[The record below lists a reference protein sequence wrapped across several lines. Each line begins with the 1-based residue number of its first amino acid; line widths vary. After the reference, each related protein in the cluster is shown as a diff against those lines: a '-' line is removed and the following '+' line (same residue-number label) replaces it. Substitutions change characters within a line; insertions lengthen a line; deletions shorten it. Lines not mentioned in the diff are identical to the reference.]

1 MALNINPIILI
12 GIIAVFTVLF
22 WVNIK
27 RFRQLH
33 IIKMNDTSLTC
44 EELEEHARKI
54 AIDHTVSKNIR
65 YNNWPVL
72 NMNENYDF
80 INSIYKELNNAA
92 SSKNAVPPAA
102 EWLLDN
108 FYILDEQV
116 KVVRKDIS
124 GETYLRLPVLK
135 CGPLKGYARI
145 YAIAAELV
153 SHTGGQINDRIILNY
168 LNAYQS
174 HSTLSDREI
183 WSMPAMIRIAL
194 IENIKNICEKLNL
207 TIKEW
212 QLADEVID
220 SVLKT
225 DDINTLKF
233 IRNTEAKL
241 KSSQQI
247 STSFIEHLS
256 YRLRKSGRGY
266 AKLSGTFDDL
276 LSKYGT
282 STSEMCQKE
291 HSIQAAYSV
300 SIGNCILSLKFL
312 SSFDW
317 SYIFDEISNV
327 EKTLRED
334 ESYSLMDPSTR
345 SLYREK
351 LEEIAIASRTTE
363 IHIAKEAVKL
373 SKPYRESSQYDY
385 DERKRHVGY
394 YLVGK
399 GVTELEK
406 SINYRPV
413 FFRSLTS
420 GIKKYAA
427 PLYLGS
433 IIFPTTLITYF
444 LMHYT
449 YSLSTNHALALTVF
463 TGLMVMIP
471 ASEIVT
477 SLVNWTLCNT
487 TKPSILPRLE
497 LKDGVGEEHS
507 TLVVIPALLPDEKR
521 VSELISNLE
530 RHYLANKENNLYF
543 ALAGDFKDS
552 HDEKGTLDQKIIDAG
567 LSGIKKLNH
576 KYKRENGIDIFY
588 YFHRHRKFSQV
599 QKKWMGWERKRG
611 ALVELNSLLTG
622 SADTSYS
629 TISCIN
635 DSIPKIRYVLTLDA
649 DTILPIGSA
658 KKLVGIM
665 VHPLN
670 KPVLDEKKQI
680 VIDGYGLIQPHIG
693 FEIESANKTLFSRI
707 YTGQEGINPYA
718 CAISDI
724 YQDVFGEGIFTG
736 KGIYDL
742 NVFQK
747 VLENSIPENRVL
759 SHDLLEGSY
768 IRTGLATDIELVDS
782 FPASYASYAARMH
795 RWTRGDWQLLPWLGI
810 KVRDKDGNLV
820 RNPLNII
827 SIWKILDNMRRSLLA
842 PSILI
847 LIFSGFS
854 VLPGSSLFWLGL
866 SLFFVMFPIITSVID
881 YIASLKMLKNRVKRH
896 IPVISGIKASLYQL
910 LLQFTFLPY
919 QGYLATEAVLTTL
932 YRVFISKKNMLLWVT
947 AADVEKEQKNTVL
960 SFWNKMNITTPISL
974 GLLAFASILK
984 PYSAV
989 FTLPLLIL
997 WSTSPFIAFFISRI
1011 REDESYQ
1018 LTEEDIKDLRIIS
1031 RKTWRYFE
1039 EFINHKNSYLP
1050 PDNFQEDPP
1059 NGVAYRTSPT
1069 NIGLGLM
1076 SFLAARDL
1084 GYIGT
1089 HEMIERTSKTLS
1101 TIDKLEI
1108 WNNHLYNW
1116 YDTRTLR
1123 PLRPRYVSTVDSG
1136 NLVCYLISF
1145 RQGLYDY
1152 QKNPLIDRK
1161 YIDGIDDTA
1170 FLASLESGIELNRLD
1185 PMDVFPSNGNGS
1197 LFTWKRTLEE
1207 IKTNISFHNTKK
1219 SPWLYKLQKMITSL
1233 KEELDLFHP
1242 WIDVFLNAS
1251 KVFLNEPHG
1260 APGVVLHS
1268 DIRNDYRKNIFL
1280 KEVSDAKGMDIHGKN
1295 SPLPDL
1301 GTEGM
1306 KANPPKGMG
1315 FSNRDILRLAE
1326 DATAKIK
1333 ITMGPLELAETYSK
1347 VLYEI
1352 ECIMDDCKDKTNSGY
1367 QWLQSLHA
1375 SIYKALGNLNTF
1387 NNKYDHIIEK
1397 ISSII
1402 DKTTFT
1408 PLYDPKKQLFSI
1420 GYNLEEN
1427 RLTNSYYDL
1436 LASEARQTSYIAVAR
1451 GEVPPRHWSRLG
1463 RSITVVDFYRG
1474 LVSWTGT
1481 MFEYLMPLILMK
1493 NYKNTLLD
1501 ETYSFVV
1508 RSQKKY
1514 GRHKRVPW
1522 GVSECGFYALDIDLN
1537 YQYKAVGVPWLG
1549 LKRGLV
1555 EDTVVSPYSTFLSLL
1570 VDPKSAVEN
1579 IRILRREGLDGAYGF
1594 YEAIDYTAER
1604 LPFGSKKAVVK
1615 SYMVHHEGM
1624 SLLSLNNFLNR
1635 NIMQGRFHNDPVVKA
1650 GELLLQEKV
1659 PVDFTSAMENKEKV
1673 VPYKDM
1679 VYKGR
1684 VSLRK
1689 FTSPDFTLPKAHLLS
1704 NGSYCVMI
1712 TDRGTGYSKNN
1723 LTAVTRWREDITLD
1737 PSGIFFYIRNIED
1750 NTLWSSTYDPIS
1762 KKPNRYEVAFSAD
1775 KARFK
1780 RIDNNIETI
1789 TEVTVTSGD
1798 NAEIRR
1804 LSLKN
1809 LGEKT
1814 VELEITSYFEVVIA
1828 PQNADIAHPAF
1839 SNLFVKTELVP
1850 EMKTLL
1856 AVRRPRSESDKI
1868 YWLFSTVFIE
1878 GETMGSPEYETDRLA
1893 FIGRGHTISDPVAL
1907 KRAKPLSNSAGS
1919 VLDPIMSTRVRVRI
1933 EPKQTAKISLI
1944 IGVSKGRDTALEI
1957 AHKYSTPE
1965 AVESGFKLA
1974 QTRSQ
1979 VEAGYLNIS
1988 YKDLE
1993 LYQDMISHIL
2003 FLSPLRRNY
2012 SDSMK
2017 ENSRGQSSLWPFGIS
2032 GDLPIVT
2039 VSLSKSMDIDI
2050 VYDVLKAHEYW
2061 KLKGLKVDLVILNE
2075 EEGGYSNP
2083 LRSILT
2089 DIISSSHAHD
2099 IINRPGGVYLL
2110 NQNSMSKEDIVL
2122 IYSVSRL
2129 VLKGNQ
2135 GSLSDQIKYASLY
2148 KGLVIDNVEKTDNL
2162 SYEKEDNKLIENNR
2176 NLKEKTLLKP
2186 VTSNLGSR
2194 PFTKKLSESVRD
2206 SKAIISSGFNEV
2218 GNEFI
2223 IRLEKGEF
2231 TPMPWSNIISNPDF
2245 GFLVTESGSG
2255 YTWSE
2260 NSRENKLTLWSND
2273 PVSDTSGE
2281 IFYMC
2286 QKDSEKIWSLTPLP
2300 VRQDIEYTI
2309 THGFGYSAFEHESH
2323 GIRHS
2328 LVQIAAKDAAV
2339 KINFIKLVNTTGKRQ
2354 NFTLTYYIRP
2364 VMGVTDQTTAMHIRT
2379 WQNENGTLFFE
2390 NPYNEEFHGRVAFID
2405 VTEKARTVTGDRK
2418 EFFGTGKLSY
2428 PSALLQ
2434 NGLSGNL
2441 GTGFDPCAAMQ
2452 ISVLLEPCGEK
2463 EIVYLLGSG
2472 KSVEEAYNLAAKYNS
2487 LDAAKKCF
2495 DDARSFWK
2503 GKLETIQ
2510 VDTPD
2515 NSMNIMLNGWLL
2527 YQIIACRLWARSGF
2541 YQSGGAFGF
2550 RDQLQDCLALI
2561 NIWPE
2566 IVRKQILLHASH
2578 QFAEGD
2584 VQHWWHEPSGKGT
2597 RTRFSDDLL
2606 WLPYVTA
2613 EYIRV
2618 TDDFNIL
2625 DEIVPY
2631 IEDEPLKEFED
2642 ERYSSPRKSELTS
2655 SLYEHCKK
2663 AIERSLRFGEHGIP
2677 LMGSGDWNDGM
2688 NTVGNGGKGESVWL
2702 GWFLYSVLNSF
2713 APICHKRGEHQE
2725 SQRYLGAAKEIV
2737 EAIELNAWDGSW
2749 YRRAYFDNG
2758 QPLGSIENCDCKIDS
2773 ISQSWAIF
2781 SGGGNK
2787 DRAQEAMNSLENYL
2801 IQRDEGLIKLLTPP
2815 FDEGD
2820 LDPGYIK
2827 SYIPGVRE
2835 NGGQYTHAAAWV
2847 IIAFAKLGDGDKA
2860 LELFDLINPIN
2871 HTRTHM
2877 EVSKY
2882 KVEPYVMPADVYAIP
2897 PHVGRGGW
2905 TWYTGSASW
2914 YYKSGL
2920 EYILGF
2926 KKEGNSIIIDPRI
2939 PQKWNGYTID
2949 YNYGSSSY
2957 RIEVRN
2963 PQGVSMGVR
2972 KLILDGKKLNNSI
2985 PLVDDG
2991 KVHKV
2996 EVVMG

>member
-1 MALNINPIILI
+1 MTLNINPIILI
-12 GIIAVFTVLF
+12 GIVVVFTVLF

-44 EELEEHARKI
+44 EELEEHARKT
-54 AIDHTVSKNIR
+54 AIDHTVSKTIR

-80 INSIYKELNNAA
+80 IKSVYKELNNAA
-92 SSKNAVPPAA
+92 SKKNAVPPAA

-108 FYILDEQV
+108 FYILDEQA
-116 KVVRKDIS
+116 KVVRKDLS

-153 SHTGGQINDRIILNY
+153 SHTGGQINERIILNY

-174 HSTLSDREI
+174 HSSLSDREI
-183 WSMPAMIRIAL
+183 WALPAMIRILL
-194 IENIKNICEKLNL
+194 IESIKVICEKLNL

-212 QLADEVID
+212 QLADELID
-220 SVLKT
+220 GVLKS
-225 DDINTLKF
+225 DDMNTLKF
-233 IRNTEAKL
+233 IKSIEARL
-241 KSSQQI
+241 KSSEQI

-266 AKLSGTFDDL
+266 AKLSGTLDDI
-276 LSKYGT
+276 LSKYGS
-282 STSEMCQKE
+282 STSDMCQKE
-291 HSIQAAYSV
+291 HSIQASYSV
-300 SIGNCILSLKFL
+300 SIGNSILSLKYL

-317 SYIFDEISNV
+317 SNIFDEISNV
-327 EKTLRED
+327 EKALRED
-334 ESYSLMDPSTR
+334 ESYILMDSSTR
-345 SLYREK
+345 SFYRQRI
-351 LEEIAIASRTTE
+351 EELATISRTTE

-373 SKPYRESSQYDY
+373 AKSQNAQNSN
-385 DERKRHVGY
+385 DERRKHVGY
-394 YLVGK
+394 YLAGN
-399 GVTELEK
+399 GVEELQNA
-406 SINYRPV
+406 INYKPTI
-413 FFRSLTS
+413 FRSLAS
-420 GIKKYAA
+420 GIKKHAA
-427 PLYLGS
+427 PIYLGS
-433 IIFPTTLITYF
+433 IILPTVLITYF

-449 YSLSTNHALALTVF
+449 YNLSTRNAFLLSAF
-463 TGLMVMIP
+463 TGLIAIIP
-471 ASEIVT
+471 VSEIVT
-477 SLVNWTLCNT
+477 SLVNWTLCNI
-487 TKPSILPRLE
+487 TKPSTLPRLE
-497 LKDGVGEEHS
+497 LKDGIGEELS

-521 VSELISNLE
+521 VKELISNLE
-530 RHYLANKENNLYF
+530 RHYLSNKENNLYF

-552 HDEKGTLDQKIIDAG
+552 PDEKSDLDQKIVDAG
-567 LSGIKKLNH
+567 LTGIRKLNN
-576 KYKRENGIDIFY
+576 KYKRDNGVDIFY
-588 YFHRHRKFSQV
+588 YFHRHRKFNSIE
-599 QKKWMGWERKRG
+599 KKWMGWERKRG
-611 ALVELNSLLTG
+611 ALVELNNLLTE
-622 SADTSYS
+622 SCDTSYS
-629 TISCIN
+629 IMSCSH
-635 DSIPKIRYVLTLDA
+635 DSIPKVNYVLTLDA
-649 DTILPIGSA
+649 DTIMPIGSA

-665 VHPLN
+665 AHPLN
-670 KPVLDEKKQI
+670 KPVVDEKKKI
-680 VIDGYGLIQPHIG
+680 VVDGYGLIQPHIG

-724 YQDVFGEGIFTG
+724 YQDVFNEGIFTG

-742 NVFQK
+742 KIFQK
-747 VLENSIPENRVL
+747 VLNNAIPENRVL

-768 IRTGLATDIELVDS
+768 LRTGLATDIELVDS
-782 FPASYASYAARMH
+782 FPSSYASYAERMH
-795 RWTRGDWQLLPWLGI
+795 RWTRGDWQLLPWLRKKI
-810 KVRDKDGNLV
+810 KDKNGNSIK
-820 RNPLNII
+820 NPLNII
-827 SIWKILDNMRRSLLA
+827 SIWKIIDNMRRSLVA
-842 PSILI
+842 PSILL
-847 LIFSGFS
+847 LIISGFS
-854 VLPGSSLFWLGL
+854 ILPGSSFFWLGL
-866 SLFFVMFPIITSVID
+866 SLFFIFFPIITSIID
-881 YIASLKMLKNRVKRH
+881 YIASLKMIKNRVKRH
-896 IPVISGIKASLYQL
+896 IPVISGIKASLYQMI
-910 LLQFTFLPY
+910 LQFTFLPY
-919 QGYLATEAVLTTL
+919 QGYLVAEAIITTL

-960 SFWNKMNITTPISL
+960 GFWNKMRVALPIALSVL
-974 GLLAFASILK
+974 CFAIIIK

-997 WSTSPFIAFFISRI
+997 WSSSPFIAYSISQI
-1011 REDESYQ
+1011 ESDESFEISQ
-1018 LTEEDIKDLRIIS
+1018 DDMQDLRVIS

-1059 NGVAYRTSPT
+1059 NGIAYRTSPT

-1089 HEMIERTSKTLS
+1089 HEFVERTAKTLS
-1101 TIDKLEI
+1101 TMDKLER
-1108 WNNHLYNW
+1108 WNNHLLNW

-1136 NLVCYLISF
+1136 NLVCYLIAF
-1145 RQGLYDY
+1145 RQGMYDY
-1152 QKNPLIDRK
+1152 QKHPIIDKK
-1161 YIDGIDDTA
+1161 YLQGIDDTA
-1170 FLASLESGIELNRLD
+1170 FLASLESGIKISKLD
-1185 PMDVFPSNGNGS
+1185 PIDVFPSDGNNS
-1197 LFTWKRTLEE
+1197 LITWKRTLEE
-1207 IKTNISFHNTKK
+1207 ITSNISGHNTRK

-1233 KEELDLFHP
+1233 REELDLYFP
-1242 WIDVFLNAS
+1242 WIDAIQTAS
-1251 KVFLNEPHG
+1251 KNFAREAQGN
-1260 APGVVLHS
+1260 PGVILHS
-1268 DIRNDYRKNIFL
+1268 DITNDYDNNSSFQELGFEDIKSNN
-1280 KEVSDAKGMDIHGKN
+1280 AKGGG
-1295 SPLPDL
+1295 L
-1301 GTEGM
+1301 
-1306 KANPPKGMG
+1306 
-1315 FSNRDILRLAE
+1315 SNRDILRLAE
-1326 DATAKIK
+1326 DAVAKIK
-1333 ITMGPLELAETYSK
+1333 ISMGPLELAETYNK
-1347 VLYEI
+1347 VIYEI
-1352 ECIMDDCKDKTNSGY
+1352 ECIMDDCKDKSISGY
-1367 QWLQSLHA
+1367 QWLQDLHSA
-1375 SIYKALGNLNTF
+1375 IYKALGNLNAL
-1387 NNKYDHIIEK
+1387 NGKCESIIEK

-1402 DKTTFT
+1402 ENTSFT
-1408 PLYDPKKQLFSI
+1408 PLYDQKKQLFSI

-1436 LASEARQTSYIAVAR
+1436 LASEARQTSYIAVAK
-1451 GEVPPRHWSRLG
+1451 GEVPPKHWSRLG

-1514 GRHKRVPW
+1514 GKHKRVPW
-1522 GVSECGFYALDIDLN
+1522 GVSESGFYALDIDLN

-1549 LKRGLV
+1549 LKRGLL
-1555 EDTVVSPYSTFLSLL
+1555 EDTVVSPYSTFLALH
-1570 VDPKSAVEN
+1570 VDPKSAIDN
-1579 IRILRREGLDGAYGF
+1579 IKRLRREGLDGAYGF

-1604 LPFGSKKAVVK
+1604 LPFGWRKAVVK

-1635 NIMQGRFHNDPVVKA
+1635 NIMQERFHNDPVVRA

-1659 PVDFTSAMENKEKV
+1659 PVDFTSAMENKEKA

-1689 FTSPDFTLPKAHLLS
+1689 FKAPDFTLPKAHLLS

-1723 LTAVTRWREDITLD
+1723 LTAITRWREDITLD
-1737 PSGIFFYIRNIED
+1737 PSGMFFYIRNMED
-1750 NTLWSSTYDPIS
+1750 NTLWSSTYDPI
-1762 KKPNRYEVAFSAD
+1762 KKRPDKYEVAFSAD

-1780 RIDNNIETI
+1780 RVDKNIETV
-1789 TEVTVTSGD
+1789 TEVTVASED

-1804 LSLKN
+1804 LSIKN
-1809 LGEKT
+1809 IGEKE
-1814 VELEITSYFEVVIA
+1814 VDLEITSYFEVVMA
-1828 PQNADIAHPAF
+1828 PQNADVAHPVF

-1850 EMKTLL
+1850 EVNTIL

-1868 YWLFSTVFIE
+1868 YWLFNTLFVE

-1893 FIGRGHTISDPVAL
+1893 FIGRGHTVSNPVVL
-1907 KRAKPLSNSAGS
+1907 ERAKPLSGSVGS

-1933 EPKQTAKISLI
+1933 QPKQTAKISLI
-1944 IGVSKGRDTALEI
+1944 TGVSKGRDTALEL
-1957 AHKYSTPE
+1957 AQKYSSPE
-1965 AVESGFKLA
+1965 AIESGFKLA

-1993 LYQDMISHIL
+1993 LYQDMISHVL
-2003 FLSPLRRNY
+2003 FISPLRRNY
-2012 SDSMK
+2012 SDSIK
-2017 ENSRGQSSLWPFGIS
+2017 ENKKGQSSLWPYGIS

-2039 VSLSKSMDIDI
+2039 VALSKSLDTDI
-2050 VYDVLKAHEYW
+2050 VYDILKAHEYW
-2061 KLKGLKVDLVILNE
+2061 KLKGLMVDLVILNE

-2083 LRSILT
+2083 LRSMLI

-2099 IINRPGGVYLL
+2099 IINKPGGVYLL
-2110 NQNSMSKEDIVL
+2110 NRNSMPDEDITL

-2135 GSLSDQIKYASLY
+2135 GPLSDQVKYASLY
-2148 KGLVIDNVEKTDNL
+2148 KDIEVDSIAKFNTTSTGNGVLSSEFSKT
-2162 SYEKEDNKLIENNR
+2162 
-2176 NLKEKTLLKP
+2176 
-2186 VTSNLGSR
+2186 
-2194 PFTKKLSESVRD
+2194 
-2206 SKAIISSGFNEV
+2206 
-2218 GNEFI
+2218 GNEFV

-2231 TPMPWSNIISNPDF
+2231 TPMPWTNIISNPHF
-2245 GFLVTESGSG
+2245 GFIVTESGSG

-2260 NSRENKLTLWSND
+2260 NSRENKLTPWSND
-2273 PVSDTSGE
+2273 PVSDTPGE

-2286 QKDSEKIWSLTPLP
+2286 HRNSGKIWSLTPLP
-2300 VRQDIEYTI
+2300 VRQDVDYNI
-2309 THGFGYSAFEHESH
+2309 THGFGYSAFEHQSN
-2323 GIRHS
+2323 GIMHS
-2328 LVQIAAKDAAV
+2328 LVQFAAMDAPV
-2339 KINFIKLVNTTGKRQ
+2339 KINIIKLSNITGKSQ
-2354 NFTLTYYIRP
+2354 SLTLTYYIRP
-2364 VMGVTDQTTAMHIRT
+2364 VLGVSDQTTAMHIRT
-2379 WQNENGTLFFE
+2379 WQNHNGTLFIE
-2390 NPYNEEFHGRVAFID
+2390 NPYNEEFKGRVAFID
-2405 VTEKARTVTGDRK
+2405 VTEKDRTVTGDRK

-2428 PSALLQ
+2428 PTGLLQ

-2441 GTGFDPCAAMQ
+2441 GIGFDPCAAMQ
-2452 ISVLLEPCGEK
+2452 ISIELEPNSKK
-2463 EIVYLLGSG
+2463 EVVFLLGSG
-2472 KSVEEAYNLAAKYNS
+2472 KNAENAYNLASKYNS
-2487 LDAAKKCF
+2487 IDAAKKTF
-2495 DDARSFWK
+2495 DEVRNFWK
-2503 GKLETIQ
+2503 NKLETIH
-2510 VDTPD
+2510 VETPD

-2527 YQIIACRLWARSGF
+2527 YQVIACRLWARSGF

-2550 RDQLQDCLALI
+2550 RDQLQDCLPLI
-2561 NIWPE
+2561 SIWPE
-2566 IVRKQILLHASH
+2566 MVRNQILLHASH
-2578 QFAEGD
+2578 QFVEGD

-2618 TDDFNIL
+2618 TNDFEIL

-2642 ERYSSPRKSELTS
+2642 ERYSIPRPSELKEP
-2655 SLYEHCKK
+2655 LYDHCRK
-2663 AIERSLRFGEHGIP
+2663 AIERSLAYGEHGIP

-2688 NTVGNGGKGESVWL
+2688 NTVGNRGKGESVWL
-2702 GWFLYSVLNSF
+2702 GWFLYSVLNAF
-2713 APICHKRGEHQE
+2713 APICRQKGQLEE
-2725 SQRYLGAAKEIV
+2725 SQKYLEAAKSIAQ
-2737 EAIELNAWDGSW
+2737 AIELNAWDGNW

-2758 QPLGSIENCDCKIDS
+2758 QPLGSISNSECKIDS
-2773 ISQSWAIF
+2773 ISQSWAIL
-2781 SGGGNK
+2781 SEGGDK
-2787 DRAQEAMNSLENYL
+2787 DRAREAMNSLENYL

-2815 FDEGD
+2815 FDESD
-2820 LDPGYIK
+2820 LEPGYIK

-2860 LELFDLINPIN
+2860 LELFDMINPIN
-2871 HTRTHM
+2871 HTRTQM
-2877 EVSKY
+2877 EISKY

-2905 TWYTGSASW
+2905 TWYTGSAGW
-2914 YYKSGL
+2914 YYKSGI

-2926 KKEGNSIIIDPRI
+2926 KKEGNSIIMDPCI
-2939 PQKWNGYTID
+2939 PKKWKGFTID

-2957 RIEVRN
+2957 RIEVKN
-2963 PQGVSMGVR
+2963 PQAVSRGVR
-2972 KLILDGKKLNNSI
+2972 KIVMDGKKINNSI
-2985 PLVDDG
+2985 PLVNDG
-2991 KVHKV
+2991 KKHRV

>member
-1 MALNINPIILI
+1 MTLNINPIILI
-12 GIIAVFTVLF
+12 GIVAVFTVLF

-54 AIDHTVSKNIR
+54 AIDHTVSKNLR

-72 NMNENYDF
+72 HMNENYDF
-80 INSIYKELNNAA
+80 ISSIYKELNNSA

-124 GETYLRLPVLK
+124 SETYLRLPVLK

-183 WSMPAMIRIAL
+183 WAMPAMIRIAL

-212 QLADEVID
+212 QQADEVID
-220 SVLKT
+220 NVLKS

-233 IRNTEAKL
+233 IRSTEAKL

-266 AKLSGTFDDL
+266 ARLSGTFDDL

-282 STSEMCQKE
+282 STSDMCQKE
-291 HSIQAAYSV
+291 HSVQAAYSV

-327 EKTLRED
+327 EKVLRED
-334 ESYSLMDPSTR
+334 NSYRLMDPSTR
-345 SLYREK
+345 SFYRQK
-351 LEEIAIASRTTE
+351 LEDIALASRTTE
-363 IHIAKEAVKL
+363 IHVAKEAVRL
-373 SKPYRESSQYDY
+373 SKSYEESSKDDY
-385 DERKRHVGY
+385 HERKRHVGY
-394 YLVGK
+394 YLSGK
-399 GVTELEK
+399 GIDELEE
-406 SINYRPV
+406 SINYRPAL
-413 FFRSLTS
+413 FRSLATV
-420 GIKKYAA
+420 IKKHAA

-433 IIFPTTLITYF
+433 IIFPTILITYF
-444 LMHYT
+444 LMHYS
-449 YSLSTNHALALTVF
+449 YKLSINNALTLSIF
-463 TGLMVMIP
+463 TGLIVMIP

-487 TKPSILPRLE
+487 TKPSTLPRLE
-497 LKDGVGEEHS
+497 LKDGIGEENS

-521 VSELISNLE
+521 VNELISNLE
-530 RHYLANKENNLYF
+530 RHYLSNKEDNLYF

-552 HDEKGTLDQKIIDAG
+552 HDEKVPLDQKIIDAG
-567 LSGIKKLNH
+567 LNGIKRLNN
-576 KYKRENGIDIFY
+576 KYKRDNGINIFY
-588 YFHRHRKFSQV
+588 YFHRHRKFNQV

-611 ALVELNSLLTG
+611 ALVELNNLLTG
-622 SADTSYS
+622 AADTSYS
-629 TISCIN
+629 IVSSPP
-635 DSIPKIRYVLTLDA
+635 DSMPKICYVLTLDA

-665 VHPLN
+665 AHPLN
-670 KPVLDEKKQI
+670 KPVLDEKKKI
-680 VIDGYGLIQPHIG
+680 VVDGYGLIQPHIG

-742 NVFQK
+742 HVFQK
-747 VLENSIPENRVL
+747 VLEEAIPENRVL

-795 RWTRGDWQLLPWLGI
+795 RWTRGDWQLLPWLG
-810 KVRDKDGNLV
+810 KRLKDKNGNRV
-820 RNPLNII
+820 KNPLNAI
-827 SIWKILDNMRRSLLA
+827 SIWKMIDNMRRSLTA

-847 LIFSGFS
+847 LIISGFS
-854 VLPGSSLFWLGL
+854 ILPGSSLFWLGL
-866 SLFFVMFPIITSVID
+866 ALFFTFFPIITSIID
-881 YIASLKMLKNRVKRH
+881 YVASLKMLKSRVKRH
-896 IPVISGIKASLYQL
+896 IPVISGIKASLYQM
-910 LLQFTFLPY
+910 LLQFIFLPY
-919 QGYLATEAVLTTL
+919 QGYLVAEAVLTTL
-932 YRVFISKKNMLLWVT
+932 YRVFISKKNMLEWVT

-974 GLLAFASILK
+974 GLFAFAAILK
-984 PYSAV
+984 PYSVV

-997 WSTSPFIAFFISRI
+997 WSSSPFIAFFISRI

-1018 LTEEDIKDLRIIS
+1018 LSEEDMKDLRIIS

-1039 EFINHKNSYLP
+1039 EFINHKNNFLP

-1059 NGVAYRTSPT
+1059 NGIAYRTSPT

-1089 HEMIERTSKTLS
+1089 NEMTERTSKTLS

-1136 NLVCYLISF
+1136 NLICYLIAF

-1152 QKNPLIDRK
+1152 RKNPLIDRK
-1161 YIDGIDDTA
+1161 YIQGIDDTA
-1170 FLASLESGIELNRLD
+1170 FLASIESGLDISRLD
-1185 PMDVFPSNGNGS
+1185 PADVLPSNDTGS

-1207 IKTNISFHNTKK
+1207 MRSSISAHNNKK
-1219 SPWLYKLQKMITSL
+1219 SPWLYKLQKMVSSL
-1233 KEELDLFHP
+1233 KEELDMFHP

-1251 KVFLNEPHG
+1251 KVFANDTRTNQG
-1260 APGVVLHS
+1260 IVLHS
-1268 DIRNDYRKNIFL
+1268 DIRDDYRKNIFL
-1280 KEVSDAKGMDIHGKN
+1280 KDTSDGMDIHGKN
-1295 SPLPDL
+1295 SPMPDIGL
-1301 GTEGM
+1301 EGM
-1306 KANPPKGMG
+1306 GANPAKGMG
-1315 FSNRDILRLAE
+1315 LSNRDILRLAE
-1326 DATAKIK
+1326 DAVSKIK
-1333 ITMGPLELAETYSK
+1333 ITMGPLELAETYNK

-1352 ECIMDDCKDKTNSGY
+1352 ECIMDDCKDKTSNGY

-1375 SIYKALGNLNTF
+1375 SIHKALGNLTAF
-1387 NNKYDHIIEK
+1387 NNKYENIIEK

-1408 PLYDPKKQLFSI
+1408 PLYDSKKQLFSI

-1436 LASEARQTSYIAVAR
+1436 LASEARQTSYLAVAR
-1451 GEVPPRHWSRLG
+1451 GEVPPKHWSKLG

-1514 GRHKRVPW
+1514 GKHKRVPW
-1522 GVSECGFYALDIDLN
+1522 GVSESGFCALDIDLN

-1555 EDTVVSPYSTFLSLL
+1555 EDTVVSPYSTFLALL
-1570 VDPKSAVEN
+1570 VDPRSAVEN
-1579 IRILRREGLDGAYGF
+1579 IKRLRREGLDGAYGF
-1594 YEAIDYTAER
+1594 YEAVDYTADR
-1604 LPFGSKKAVVK
+1604 LPFGSRKAVVK

-1635 NIMQGRFHNDPVVKA
+1635 NIMQDRFHNDPLVRA

-1689 FTSPDFTLPKAHLLS
+1689 FTVPDFTLPKAHLLS

-1723 LTAVTRWREDITLD
+1723 LTAISRWREDITLD
-1737 PSGIFFYIRNIED
+1737 PSGMFFYIRNIED
-1750 NTLWSSTYDPIS
+1750 NTLWSSAYEPIN
-1762 KKPNRYEVAFSAD
+1762 KKPDNYEVAFSAD

-1780 RIDNNIETI
+1780 RIDGNIETI
-1789 TEVTVTSGD
+1789 TEITVTSED

-1809 LGEKT
+1809 LGEKP
-1814 VELEITSYFEVVIA
+1814 VELEITSYFEVVMA
-1828 PQNADIAHPAF
+1828 PHSADVAHPAF

-1850 EMKTLL
+1850 EINTLL

-1868 YWLFSTVFIE
+1868 YWLFNTVFIE

-1893 FIGRGHTISDPVAL
+1893 FIGRGHNISDPVAL
-1907 KRAKPLSNSAGS
+1907 ERAKPLSNSAGS
-1919 VLDPIMSTRVRVRI
+1919 VLDPIMSTRVRIRI
-1933 EPKQTAKISLI
+1933 QPKQIAKISLI
-1944 IGVSKGRDTALEI
+1944 VGVSKGRDTALAI
-1957 AHKYSTPE
+1957 AQKYSTPE
-1965 AVESGFKLA
+1965 AIESGFKLA

-2003 FLSPLRRNY
+2003 FLSPLRRNF

-2039 VSLSKSMDIDI
+2039 VALSKSLDTDI
-2050 VYDVLKAHEYW
+2050 VYDALKAHEYW
-2061 KLKGLKVDLVILNE
+2061 RLKGLKVDLVILNE
-2075 EEGGYSNP
+2075 EEGGYNNP
-2083 LRSILT
+2083 LRSILM

-2099 IINRPGGVYLL
+2099 IINKPGGVYLL
-2110 NQNSMSKEDIVL
+2110 NHNSMSNEDIVL

-2135 GSLSDQIKYASLY
+2135 GSLSGQVKYASLY
-2148 KGLVIDNVEKTDNL
+2148 KDPVSDIEEKVEIIGSERNITKPSRSDNGLL
-2162 SYEKEDNKLIENNR
+2162 
-2176 NLKEKTLLKP
+2176 
-2186 VTSNLGSR
+2186 
-2194 PFTKKLSESVRD
+2194 
-2206 SKAIISSGFNEV
+2206 SSGFNNV
-2218 GNEFI
+2218 GNEYV

-2260 NSRENKLTLWSND
+2260 NSRENKLTPWSND
-2273 PVSDTSGE
+2273 PVSDTPGE
-2281 IFYMC
+2281 IFYICHKESGEM
-2286 QKDSEKIWSLTPLP
+2286 WSLTPLP
-2300 VRQDIEYTI
+2300 TRQNVDYTI

-2328 LVQIAAKDAAV
+2328 LVQIAAKDSSV
-2339 KINFIKLVNTTGKRQ
+2339 KINFIKLVNTTGKKLSL
-2354 NFTLTYYIRP
+2354 TLTYYIRP
-2364 VMGVTDQTTAMHIRT
+2364 VMGVTDQSTAMHIRT
-2379 WQNENGTLFFE
+2379 WQNEKGTLFFE
-2390 NPYNEEFHGRVAFID
+2390 NPYNEEFHGRVAFMD
-2405 VTEKARTVTGDRK
+2405 VTESDRTVTGDRK
-2418 EFFGTGKLSY
+2418 EFFGTGKLPN
-2428 PSALLQ
+2428 PSGLLR
-2434 NGLSGNL
+2434 NGLSGSL
-2441 GTGFDPCAAMQ
+2441 GAGFDPCAAMQ
-2452 ISVLLEPCGEK
+2452 VSIILEPNGEK
-2463 EIVYLLGSG
+2463 EVVFLLGSG
-2472 KSVEEAYNLAAKYNS
+2472 KNADDAYNLAVKYNN
-2487 LDAAKKCF
+2487 LDSAKRCF
-2495 DDARSFWK
+2495 EDSRNFWK

-2510 VDTPD
+2510 VETPD
-2515 NSMNIMLNGWLL
+2515 RSMNIMLNGWLL
-2527 YQIIACRLWARSGF
+2527 YQIISCRLWARSGF

-2561 NIWPE
+2561 NTWPE
-2566 IVRKQILLHASH
+2566 IARKQILLHASH
-2578 QFAEGD
+2578 QFVEGD

-2597 RTRFSDDLL
+2597 RTKFSDDLL

-2618 TDDFNIL
+2618 TNDFNIL
-2625 DEIVPY
+2625 DEMVPY
-2631 IEDEPLKEFED
+2631 IEDEPLREFED
-2642 ERYSSPRKSELTS
+2642 ERYSSPRS
-2655 SLYEHCKK
+2655 SSLSGPLYEHCKK
-2663 AIERSLRFGEHGIP
+2663 TIERSLQVGEHGIP

-2702 GWFLYSVLNSF
+2702 GWFLYSVLNTF
-2713 APICHKRGEHQE
+2713 APICQKKGEHQE
-2725 SQRYLGAAKEIV
+2725 SRRYLEAAKAIV
-2737 EAIELNAWDGSW
+2737 ESIESNAWDGNW

-2758 QPLGSIENCDCKIDS
+2758 QPLGSIENSECKIDS

-2781 SGGGNK
+2781 SEGGNK
-2787 DRAQEAMNSLENYL
+2787 DRAREAMHSLENYL

-2820 LDPGYIK
+2820 LEPGYIK

-2914 YYKSGL
+2914 YYKSGI

-2926 KKEGNSIIIDPRI
+2926 RKEGNSIIIDPCI
-2939 PQKWNGYTID
+2939 PKKWKGYTIN
-2949 YNYGSSSY
+2949 YNYGSSIY
-2957 RIEVRN
+2957 KIEVRN
-2963 PQGVSMGVR
+2963 PQGVNRGVR
-2972 KLILDGKKLNNSI
+2972 KIVLDDKKINNSI

-2991 KVHKV
+2991 KKHKV
-2996 EVVMG
+2996 EIVMG

>member
-1 MALNINPIILI
+1 MTLNINPIILI
-12 GIIAVFTVLF
+12 GIVAVFTVLF

-72 NMNENYDF
+72 NMNEDYDF
-80 INSIYKELNNAA
+80 IRSVYKELNNAA
-92 SSKNAVPPAA
+92 SIKNAVPPAA

-108 FYILDEQV
+108 FYILDEQA

-124 GETYLRLPVLK
+124 SETYLRLPVLK
-135 CGPLKGYARI
+135 CGALKGYARI

-168 LNAYQS
+168 LKAYQS
-174 HSTLSDREI
+174 HSSLSDREI
-183 WSMPAMIRIAL
+183 WAMPAMIRILL
-194 IENIKNICEKLNL
+194 IESIKVICEKLNL

-212 QLADEVID
+212 QLADELIE
-220 SVLKT
+220 SVLKSE
-225 DDINTLKF
+225 DINTLKF
-233 IRNTEAKL
+233 IKSIEARL
-241 KSSQQI
+241 KSTEQI

-266 AKLSGTFDDL
+266 AKLSGTLDDI
-276 LSKYGT
+276 LSKYGS
-282 STSEMCQKE
+282 STSDMCQKE
-291 HSIQAAYSV
+291 HNIQASYSV
-300 SIGNCILSLKFL
+300 SIGNSILSLKFL

-317 SYIFDEISNV
+317 SSVFDEISNV
-327 EKTLRED
+327 EKALSED
-334 ESYSLMDPSTR
+334 ESYRLMDPCTR
-345 SLYREK
+345 SFYRQR
-351 LEEIAIASRTTE
+351 LEEIAAISRTTE
-363 IHIAKEAVKL
+363 IQIAKEAVKL
-373 SKPYRESSQYDY
+373 SKSYAQSSQSDY
-385 DERKRHVGY
+385 DERKKHVGY
-394 YLVGK
+394 YLSGD
-399 GVTELEK
+399 GIAELEK
-406 SINYRPV
+406 AINYRPTI
-413 FFRSLTS
+413 FRRLALS
-420 GIKKYAA
+420 IKRHAA
-427 PLYLGS
+427 SLYLGS
-433 IIFPTTLITYF
+433 IILPTILITYF

-449 YSLSTNHALALTVF
+449 YSLSKNNALSLSIF
-463 TGLMVMIP
+463 TGLIVIIP
-471 ASEIVT
+471 TSEIVT

-487 TKPSILPRLE
+487 TRPSTLPRLE
-497 LKDGVGEEHS
+497 LKDGLGEEHS

-521 VSELISNLE
+521 VEELVSNLE
-530 RHYLANKENNLYF
+530 RHYLSNKENNLYF

-552 HDEKGTLDQKIIDAG
+552 PDEKSKLDQKIVNAG
-567 LSGIKKLNH
+567 LNGIRRLNN
-576 KYKRENGIDIFY
+576 KYKRDNEVDIFY
-588 YFHRHRKFSQV
+588 YFHRHRKFNNV
-599 QKKWMGWERKRG
+599 QKRWMGWERKRG

-622 SADTSYS
+622 SMDTSYS
-629 TISCIN
+629 IMSCSN
-635 DSIPKIRYVLTLDA
+635 NSIPKVNYVLTLDA
-649 DTILPIGSA
+649 DTILPIGST

-665 VHPLN
+665 AHPLN
-670 KPVLDEKKQI
+670 KPVVDEKKQI
-680 VIDGYGLIQPHIG
+680 VVDGYGLIQPRIG
-693 FEIESANKTLFSRI
+693 FEIQSANRTLFSRI

-724 YQDVFGEGIFTG
+724 YQDVFNEGIFTG
-736 KGIYDL
+736 KGIYNL
-742 NVFQK
+742 KVFQK
-747 VLENSIPENRVL
+747 VLDNAIPENKVL

-768 IRTGLATDIELVDS
+768 LRTGLATDIELVDS
-782 FPASYASYAARMH
+782 FPGSYASYAERMH
-795 RWTRGDWQLLPWLGI
+795 RWTRGDWQLLPWLGKKI
-810 KVRDKDGNLV
+810 KNKSGNFIK
-820 RNPLNII
+820 NPLNLI
-827 SIWKILDNMRRSLLA
+827 SIWKIIDNMRRSRVA
-842 PSILI
+842 PSIFLLI
-847 LIFSGFS
+847 ISGFS

-866 SLFFVMFPIITSVID
+866 SLFFIFFPIITSIID
-881 YIASLKMLKNRVKRH
+881 YFASLKLIRNRVKRH

-919 QGYLATEAVLTTL
+919 QGYLVTEAILTTL

-947 AADVEKEQKNTVL
+947 AADVEKDQKNTVQ
-960 SFWNKMNITTPISL
+960 SFWNKMNITAPLSL
-974 GLLAFASILK
+974 GVLAFAIILK
-984 PYSAV
+984 PNSAV
-989 FTLPLLIL
+989 FTIPLLVI
-997 WSTSPFIAFFISRI
+997 WSSSPFIAYFISQI
-1011 REDESYQ
+1011 RLDESIQ
-1018 LTEEDIKDLRIIS
+1018 LSEDDTRDLRIIS
-1031 RKTWRYFE
+1031 RKTWRFFE

-1089 HEMIERTSKTLS
+1089 HEMIERTSKTLT
-1101 TIDKLEI
+1101 TIDKLER

-1136 NLVCYLISF
+1136 NLVCYLIAF

-1152 QKNPLIDRK
+1152 QKSPFIDRK
-1161 YIDGIDDTA
+1161 YIQGIDDTA

-1185 PMDVFPSNGNGS
+1185 PMDVLPSDGNGS

-1207 IKTNISFHNTKK
+1207 ITKSISSHNIRK

-1233 KEELDLFHP
+1233 REELDLYHP

-1251 KVFLNEPHG
+1251 RIFARDSHEN
-1260 APGVVLHS
+1260 PGVVLHS
-1268 DIRNDYRKNIFL
+1268 DINDDYDENIFL
-1280 KEVSDAKGMDIHGKN
+1280 KDASDGMDINGNK

-1301 GTEGM
+1301 GLEGLRS
-1306 KANPPKGMG
+1306 NSSKGAG
-1315 FSNRDILRLAE
+1315 LGNRDILRLAE

-1333 ITMGPLELAETYSK
+1333 ITMGPLELAETYNK

-1367 QWLQSLHA
+1367 QWLQGLHA
-1375 SIYKALGNLNTF
+1375 SIHKALSNLNNF
-1387 NNKYDHIIEK
+1387 NSKYEHIIEK
-1397 ISSII
+1397 VSGII
-1402 DKTTFT
+1402 EKTTFS
-1408 PLYDPKKQLFSI
+1408 PLYDSKKQLFSI

-1451 GEVPPRHWSRLG
+1451 GEVPPRHWSKLG

-1522 GVSECGFYALDIDLN
+1522 GVSESGFYALDIDLN

-1549 LKRGLV
+1549 LKRGLL
-1555 EDTVVSPYSTFLSLL
+1555 EDTVVSPYSTFLALL
-1570 VDPKSAVEN
+1570 VDPKSAVDN
-1579 IRILRREGLDGAYGF
+1579 IKRLRREGLDGAYGF

-1604 LPFGSKKAVVK
+1604 LPFGSRKAVVK

-1635 NIMQGRFHNDPVVKA
+1635 NIMQVRFHNDPVVKA

-1659 PVDFTSAMENKEKV
+1659 PVDFTSAMENKEKA

-1737 PSGIFFYIRNIED
+1737 PSGMFFYIRSIED
-1750 NTLWSSTYDPIS
+1750 NTLWSSTYDPINKRPDS
-1762 KKPNRYEVAFSAD
+1762 YEVTFSAD
-1775 KARFK
+1775 KAKFK
-1780 RIDNNIETI
+1780 RIDGNIETI
-1789 TEVTVTSGD
+1789 TEVTVASED

-1809 LGEKT
+1809 LGENP
-1814 VELEITSYFEVVIA
+1814 VDMEVTSYFEVVMA
-1828 PQNADIAHPAF
+1828 PQNADIAHPVF

-1850 EMKTLL
+1850 EMNTLL

-1868 YWLFSTVFIE
+1868 YWLFNTVFVE

-1907 KRAKPLSNSAGS
+1907 ERAKPLSGSAGS

-1933 EPKQTAKISLI
+1933 QPKQTAKISLI
-1944 IGVSKGRDTALEI
+1944 TGVSKGRDTALEL

-1965 AVESGFKLA
+1965 TIEGGFKLA

-1979 VEAGYLNIS
+1979 VEAGYLNIN

-1993 LYQDMISHIL
+1993 LYQDMISHVL

-2012 SDSMK
+2012 SNFIK
-2017 ENSRGQSSLWPFGIS
+2017 ENNRGQSSLWPYGIS

-2039 VSLSKSMDIDI
+2039 VALSKSLDTDI

-2083 LRSILT
+2083 LRSILM
-2089 DIISSSHAHD
+2089 DIVSSSHAHD

-2110 NQNSMSKEDIVL
+2110 NRNSMSGEDIAL
-2122 IYSVSRL
+2122 IYAVSRL

-2135 GSLSDQIKYASLY
+2135 GSLADQVKYASVY
-2148 KGLVIDNVEKTDNL
+2148 KDYKV
-2162 SYEKEDNKLIENNR
+2162 
-2176 NLKEKTLLKP
+2176 
-2186 VTSNLGSR
+2186 GST
-2194 PFTKKLSESVRD
+2194 TKANTASMAKGVL
-2206 SKAIISSGFNEV
+2206 SSGFSKM
-2218 GNEFI
+2218 GNEFV
-2223 IRLEKGEF
+2223 IRLEKGES
-2231 TPMPWSNIISNPDF
+2231 TPMPWTNIISNPNF

-2260 NSRENKLTLWSND
+2260 NSRENKLTPWSND
-2273 PVSDTSGE
+2273 PVSDIPGE

-2286 QKDSEKIWSLTPLP
+2286 HRDSGKIWSLTPLP
-2300 VRQDIEYTI
+2300 VKQDADYNV
-2309 THGFGYSAFEHESH
+2309 THGFGYSAFEHESN
-2323 GIRHS
+2323 GIMHN
-2328 LVQIAAKDAAV
+2328 LVQIAAKEAAV
-2339 KINFIKLVNTTGKRQ
+2339 KMNLIKLVNTTGNSQ
-2354 NFTLTYYIRP
+2354 NLTLTYYVRP
-2364 VMGVTDQTTAMHIRT
+2364 VMGVSDQTTAMHLRT
-2379 WQNENGTLFFE
+2379 WQNDNGTLFIE
-2390 NPYNEEFHGRVAFID
+2390 NPYNEEFHGRVTFID
-2405 VTEKARTVTGDRK
+2405 VTEKDRTVTGDRK
-2418 EFFGTGKLSY
+2418 EFFGTGKLSH
-2428 PSALLQ
+2428 PTGLLQ

-2452 ISVLLEPCGEK
+2452 ISIDLEPNGEK
-2463 EIVYLLGSG
+2463 EVVFLLGSG
-2472 KSVEEAYNLAAKYNS
+2472 KNAEDAYNLVSKYNS
-2487 LDAAKKCF
+2487 FDSAKKSF
-2495 DDARSFWK
+2495 EEVRNFWK

-2510 VDTPD
+2510 VETPD
-2515 NSMNIMLNGWLL
+2515 SSMNIMLNGWLL
-2527 YQIIACRLWARSGF
+2527 YQVIACRLWARSGF

-2550 RDQLQDCLALI
+2550 RDQLQDCLALVS
-2561 NIWPE
+2561 IWPE
-2566 IVRKQILLHASH
+2566 IVRNQILLHASH
-2578 QFAEGD
+2578 QFVEGD

-2618 TDDFNIL
+2618 TNDNKIL
-2625 DEIVPY
+2625 DEMVPY

-2642 ERYSSPRKSELTS
+2642 ERYSSPRPSELKEP
-2655 SLYEHCKK
+2655 LYEHCKK
-2663 AIERSLRFGEHGIP
+2663 AIERSLAYGEHGIP

-2702 GWFLYSVLNSF
+2702 GWFLYSVLNAF
-2713 APICHKRGEHQE
+2713 APLCQQKKQHEE
-2725 SQRYLGAAKEIV
+2725 SRRYSEAAKAIAQ
-2737 EAIELNAWDGSW
+2737 AIELNAWDGSW

-2758 QPLGSIENCDCKIDS
+2758 QPLGSIENSECKIDS

-2781 SGGGNK
+2781 SEGGDKN
-2787 DRAQEAMNSLENYL
+2787 RVREAMNSLENYL

-2820 LDPGYIK
+2820 LEPGYIK

-2871 HTRTHM
+2871 HTRTQM

-2897 PHVGRGGW
+2897 PHIGRGGW

-2914 YYKSGL
+2914 YYKSGI

-2926 KKEGNSIIIDPRI
+2926 KKDGNSIIIDPCI
-2939 PQKWNGYTID
+2939 PKKWKGYTID
-2949 YNYGSSSY
+2949 YKYGNSSY
-2957 RIEVRN
+2957 KIEVRN
-2963 PQGVSMGVR
+2963 PQGVSSGVR
-2972 KLILDGKKLNNSI
+2972 KIVRDGKKLNNSI

-2991 KVHKV
+2991 KKHKV
-2996 EVVMG
+2996 EVVLG

>member
-1 MALNINPIILI
+1 MITMTLNINPIILI
-12 GIIAVFTVLF
+12 GIVAVFTVLF

-44 EELEEHARKI
+44 EELEEHARKT
-54 AIDHTVSKNIR
+54 AIDHTVSKSIR

-80 INSIYKELNNAA
+80 IKSVYKELNNAA

-108 FYILDEQV
+108 FYILDEQA
-116 KVVRKDIS
+116 KVVKKDLS

-174 HSTLSDREI
+174 HSSLSDREI
-183 WSMPAMIRIAL
+183 WALPAMIRILL
-194 IENIKNICEKLNL
+194 IESIKVICEKLNL

-212 QLADEVID
+212 QLADELID
-220 SVLKT
+220 GVLKS
-225 DDINTLKF
+225 DDLNTLKF
-233 IRNTEAKL
+233 IKSIEARL
-241 KSSQQI
+241 KSSEHI

-266 AKLSGTFDDL
+266 AKLSGTLDDI
-276 LSKYGT
+276 LSKYGS
-282 STSEMCQKE
+282 STSDMCQKE
-291 HSIQAAYSV
+291 HSIQASYSV
-300 SIGNCILSLKFL
+300 SIGNSILSLKYL

-317 SYIFDEISNV
+317 SNIFDEISNV
-327 EKTLRED
+327 EKALRED
-334 ESYSLMDPSTR
+334 ESYTLMDPSTR
-345 SLYREK
+345 NFYRQK
-351 LEEIAIASRTTE
+351 LEEIAVISRTTE

-373 SKPYRESSQYDY
+373 SASHAQNSQNGN
-385 DERKRHVGY
+385 DERKKHVGY
-394 YLVGK
+394 YLAGN
-399 GVTELEK
+399 GLEELQK
-406 SINYRPV
+406 AINYKPTI
-413 FFRSLTS
+413 FRSLASST
-420 GIKKYAA
+420 KKHAA

-433 IIFPTTLITYF
+433 IILPTILITYF

-449 YSLSTNHALALTVF
+449 YNLSINNAFFLSVF
-463 TGLMVMIP
+463 TGLIVIIP

-477 SLVNWTLCNT
+477 GLVNWTLCNT
-487 TKPSILPRLE
+487 TKPSMLPRLE
-497 LKDGVGEEHS
+497 LKDGIGEEHS

-521 VSELISNLE
+521 VKELVSNLE
-530 RHYLANKENNLYF
+530 RHYLSNKENNLYF

-552 HDEKGTLDQKIIDAG
+552 PDEKSDPDQKIIDAG
-567 LSGIKKLNH
+567 LTGIRKLNN
-576 KYKRENGIDIFY
+576 KYKRENGVDIFY
-588 YFHRHRKFSQV
+588 YFHRHRKFNNI

-611 ALVELNSLLTG
+611 ALVELNNLLTG
-622 SADTSYS
+622 SSDTSYS
-629 TISCIN
+629 IMSCS
-635 DSIPKIRYVLTLDA
+635 DTSIPRVNYVLTLDA
-649 DTILPIGSA
+649 DTILPIGSV

-665 VHPLN
+665 AHPLN
-670 KPVLDEKKQI
+670 KPVVDEKKKI
-680 VIDGYGLIQPHIG
+680 VVDGYGLIQPHIG

-724 YQDVFGEGIFTG
+724 YQDVFSEGIFTG
-736 KGIYDL
+736 KGIYYL
-742 NVFQK
+742 KIFQK
-747 VLENSIPENRVL
+747 VLNDAIPENRVL

-768 IRTGLATDIELVDS
+768 LRTGLATDIELVDS
-782 FPASYASYAARMH
+782 FPSSYASYAERMH
-795 RWTRGDWQLLPWLGI
+795 RWTRGDWQLLPWLRKKI
-810 KVRDKDGNLV
+810 KDKNGNSIK
-820 RNPLNII
+820 NPLNII
-827 SIWKILDNMRRSLLA
+827 SIWKIIDNMRRSLVA
-842 PSILI
+842 PSILL
-847 LIFSGFS
+847 LIISGFS
-854 VLPGSSLFWLGL
+854 ILPGSSLFWLGL
-866 SLFFVMFPIITSVID
+866 SLFFIFFPIVTSIID
-881 YIASLKMLKNRVKRH
+881 YIASLKMIKNRVKRH
-896 IPVISGIKASLYQL
+896 IPVISGIKASLYQMVL
-910 LLQFTFLPY
+910 HFAFLPY
-919 QGYLATEAVLTTL
+919 QGYLVAEAIITTL

-960 SFWNKMNITTPISL
+960 SFWNKMNIALPITLSV
-974 GLLAFASILK
+974 LAFAIIIK

-997 WSTSPFIAFFISRI
+997 WSSSPFIAYFISQI
-1011 REDESYQ
+1011 KSDESFHFQ
-1018 LTEEDIKDLRIIS
+1018 ISEDDMNDLRVIS

-1059 NGVAYRTSPT
+1059 NGIAYRTSPT

-1089 HEMIERTSKTLS
+1089 HELIERSSKTLS
-1101 TIDKLEI
+1101 TIDKLER
-1108 WNNHLYNW
+1108 WNNHLLNW

-1136 NLVCYLISF
+1136 NLVCYLIAF
-1145 RQGLYDY
+1145 RQGIYDY
-1152 QKNPLIDRK
+1152 QSNPLIDRK
-1161 YIDGIDDTA
+1161 YIQGIDDTA
-1170 FLASLESGIELNRLD
+1170 FLASLESGIEINRLD
-1185 PMDVFPSNGNGS
+1185 PMDVFPSDGNNS

-1207 IKTNISFHNTKK
+1207 ITSSISGHNTRK
-1219 SPWLYKLQKMITSL
+1219 SPWLYKLQRMVTSL
-1233 KEELDLFHP
+1233 KEELDLYFP
-1242 WIDVFLNAS
+1242 WIDAFQAAS
-1251 KVFLNEPHG
+1251 KSFARETQGN
-1260 APGVVLHS
+1260 PGVILHS
-1268 DIRNDYRKNIFL
+1268 DIRNDYGSNK
-1280 KEVSDAKGMDIHGKN
+1280 
-1295 SPLPDL
+1295 SPLPELDF
-1301 GTEGM
+1301 EDM
-1306 KANPPKGMG
+1306 KSNHAKGAG
-1315 FSNRDILRLAE
+1315 LSNRDILRLAE

-1333 ITMGPLELAETYSK
+1333 ISMGPLELAETYNK
-1347 VLYEI
+1347 VIYEI
-1352 ECIMDDCKDKTNSGY
+1352 ECIMNDCKDKSISGY
-1367 QWLQSLHA
+1367 QWLQGLYSA
-1375 SIYKALGNLNTF
+1375 IYKALGNLN
-1387 NNKYDHIIEK
+1387 NLNGKCESIIEK
-1397 ISSII
+1397 VSNII
-1402 DKTTFT
+1402 EKTTFT

-1463 RSITVVDFYRG
+1463 RNITVVDFYRG

-1514 GRHKRVPW
+1514 GKHKRVPW
-1522 GVSECGFYALDIDLN
+1522 GVSESGFYALDIDLN

-1549 LKRGLV
+1549 LKRGLL
-1555 EDTVVSPYSTFLSLL
+1555 EDTVVSPYSTFLALL
-1570 VDPKSAVEN
+1570 VDPKSAIDN
-1579 IRILRREGLDGAYGF
+1579 IKRLRREGLDGAYGF

-1604 LPFGSKKAVVK
+1604 LPFASRKAVVK

-1635 NIMQGRFHNDPVVKA
+1635 NIMQVRFHNDPVVRA

-1659 PVDFTSAMENKEKV
+1659 PVDFTSAMENKEKA

-1689 FTSPDFTLPKAHLLS
+1689 LKTPDFTLPKVHLLS

-1723 LTAVTRWREDITLD
+1723 LTAITRWREDITLD
-1737 PSGIFFYIRNIED
+1737 PSGMFFYIRNMED
-1750 NTLWSSTYDPIS
+1750 NTLWSSTYDPI
-1762 KKPNRYEVAFSAD
+1762 KKRPDKYEVAFSAD

-1780 RIDNNIETI
+1780 RIDNNIETV
-1789 TEVTVTSGD
+1789 TEVTVASED

-1804 LSLKN
+1804 LSIKN
-1809 LGEKT
+1809 LGEKP
-1814 VELEITSYFEVVIA
+1814 VDLEITSYFEVVMA
-1828 PQNADIAHPAF
+1828 PQNADIAHPVF

-1850 EMKTLL
+1850 EVNTIL

-1868 YWLFSTVFIE
+1868 YWLFNTLFVE

-1893 FIGRGHTISDPVAL
+1893 FIGRGHTISDPVIL
-1907 KRAKPLSNSAGS
+1907 ERAKPLSGSAGS
-1919 VLDPIMSTRVRVRI
+1919 VLDPIMSTRVRLRI
-1933 EPKQTAKISLI
+1933 QPKQTEKISLI
-1944 IGVSKGRDTALEI
+1944 TGVSKGRDTALEL
-1957 AHKYSTPE
+1957 AQKYSSPE
-1965 AVESGFKLA
+1965 AIESGFKLA

-1993 LYQDMISHIL
+1993 LYQDMVSHVL
-2003 FLSPLRRNY
+2003 FISPLRRNY
-2012 SDSMK
+2012 SDSIK
-2017 ENSRGQSSLWPFGIS
+2017 ENSKGQSSLWPYGIS

-2039 VSLSKSMDIDI
+2039 VALSKSLDTDI
-2050 VYDVLKAHEYW
+2050 VYDILKAHEYW
-2061 KLKGLKVDLVILNE
+2061 KLKGLMVDLVILNE

-2083 LRSILT
+2083 LRSILM
-2089 DIISSSHAHD
+2089 DIVSSSHAHD
-2099 IINRPGGVYLL
+2099 IINRPGGVYIL
-2110 NQNSMSKEDIVL
+2110 NRNSMADEDIAL
-2122 IYSVSRL
+2122 IHSVSRL
-2129 VLKGNQ
+2129 VLKGNR
-2135 GSLSDQIKYASLY
+2135 GSLYDQIKYASLY
-2148 KGLVIDNVEKTDNL
+2148 NDSEVDSTTKANTA
-2162 SYEKEDNKLIENNR
+2162 
-2176 NLKEKTLLKP
+2176 
-2186 VTSNLGSR
+2186 NLG
-2194 PFTKKLSESVRD
+2194 KGVLSSEF
-2206 SKAIISSGFNEV
+2206 SKT
-2218 GNEFI
+2218 GNEFV

-2231 TPMPWSNIISNPDF
+2231 TPMPWTNIISNPHF

-2260 NSRENKLTLWSND
+2260 NSRENKLTPWSND
-2273 PVSDTSGE
+2273 PVSDTPGE

-2286 QKDSEKIWSLTPLP
+2286 HTNSGEIWSLTPLP
-2300 VRQDIEYTI
+2300 VRLDVDYNI
-2309 THGFGYSAFEHESH
+2309 THGFGYSAFEHESN
-2323 GIRHS
+2323 GIMHK
-2328 LVQIAAKDAAV
+2328 LVQIAAMDAPV
-2339 KINFIKLVNTTGKRQ
+2339 KINLIKLSNTTGERQ
-2354 NFTLTYYIRP
+2354 SLTLTYYIRP
-2364 VMGVTDQTTAMHIRT
+2364 VLGVSDQTTAMHIRT
-2379 WQNENGTLFFE
+2379 WQNDGTLFIE
-2390 NPYNEEFHGRVAFID
+2390 NPYNEEFKGRVAFID
-2405 VTEKARTVTGDRK
+2405 VTEKDRTVTSDRK
-2418 EFFGTGKLSY
+2418 EFFGAGKLSY
-2428 PSALLQ
+2428 PTGLLQ
-2434 NGLSGNL
+2434 TGLSGNL

-2452 ISVLLEPCGEK
+2452 ISIELDPNGEK
-2463 EIVYLLGSG
+2463 EVVFLLGSG
-2472 KSVEEAYNLAAKYNS
+2472 KNAEDAHILASKYNS
-2487 LDAAKKCF
+2487 VDAAKKTF
-2495 DDARSFWK
+2495 EEVRNFWK
-2503 GKLETIQ
+2503 NKLKTIH
-2510 VDTPD
+2510 VETPD

-2527 YQIIACRLWARSGF
+2527 YQVIACRLWARSGF

-2561 NIWPE
+2561 SIWPE
-2566 IVRKQILLHASH
+2566 IVRNQILLHASH
-2578 QFAEGD
+2578 QFVEGD

-2613 EYIRV
+2613 EYIRA
-2618 TDDFNIL
+2618 TNDFSIL
-2625 DEIVPY
+2625 DEMVPY
-2631 IEDEPLKEFED
+2631 VEDEPLKEFED
-2642 ERYSSPRKSELTS
+2642 ERYSSPRPSELKEP
-2655 SLYEHCKK
+2655 LYDHCRK
-2663 AIERSLRFGEHGIP
+2663 AIERSLTYGEHGIP

-2688 NTVGNGGKGESVWL
+2688 NTVGNRGKGESVWL
-2702 GWFLYSVLNSF
+2702 GWFLYSVLNAF
-2713 APICHKRGEHQE
+2713 APICRQKGQIEE
-2725 SQRYLGAAKEIV
+2725 SLKYSEAAKSIAQ
-2737 EAIELNAWDGSW
+2737 AIELNAWDGNW

-2758 QPLGSIENCDCKIDS
+2758 QPLGSIANSECRIDS
-2773 ISQSWAIF
+2773 ISQSWAIL
-2781 SGGGNK
+2781 SEGGDKN
-2787 DRAQEAMNSLENYL
+2787 RAHEAMNSLENYL

-2815 FDEGD
+2815 FDESD
-2820 LDPGYIK
+2820 LEPGYIK

-2860 LELFDLINPIN
+2860 LELFDMINPIN
-2871 HTRTHM
+2871 HTRTQM
-2877 EVSKY
+2877 EISKY
-2882 KVEPYVMPADVYAIP
+2882 KVEPYVMPADVYAIS

-2914 YYKSGL
+2914 YYKSGI

-2926 KKEGNSIIIDPRI
+2926 RKEGNSIIMDPCI
-2939 PQKWNGYTID
+2939 PKKWKGFTID
-2949 YNYGSSSY
+2949 YSYGSSNY
-2957 RIEVRN
+2957 KIEVKN
-2963 PQGVSMGVR
+2963 PQAVSRGVR
-2972 KLILDGKKLNNSI
+2972 KIVIDGKKINNSI
-2985 PLVDDG
+2985 PLIDDG
-2991 KVHKV
+2991 KKHKV